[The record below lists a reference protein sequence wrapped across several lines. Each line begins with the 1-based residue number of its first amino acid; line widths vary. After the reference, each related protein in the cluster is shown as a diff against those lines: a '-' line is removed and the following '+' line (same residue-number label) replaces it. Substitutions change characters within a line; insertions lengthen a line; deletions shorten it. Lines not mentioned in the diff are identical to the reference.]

1 MNTRWTCRY
10 RLFNSFGKNGTRG
23 IKPRIGRGGQH
34 RWRHQRLRY
43 RRLCQCECGE
53 GHEKGNG
60 TAWTETTLDSGGTVS
75 MTSGR
80 DAILDGA
87 HVSGNTI
94 VADIGRDLL
103 MRSQQDSNDYK
114 SRQNSATRTAQPDDS
129 QHL

>member
-1 MNTRWTCRY
+1 MGV
-10 RLFNSFGKNGTRG
+10 SIGGGTSGYG
-23 IKPRIGRGGQH
+23 IGVFANVNAAK
-34 RWRHQRLRY
+34 
-43 RRLCQCECGE
+43 

-80 DAILDGA
+80 DAILDGVQ
-87 HVSGNTI
+87 VSGNAI

-103 MRSQQDSNDYK
+103 MRSQQDSNEYK

>member
-1 MNTRWTCRY
+1 
-10 RLFNSFGKNGTRG
+10 
-23 IKPRIGRGGQH
+23 
-34 RWRHQRLRY
+34 
-43 RRLCQCECGE
+43 
-53 GHEKGNG
+53 
-60 TAWTETTLDSGGTVS
+60 